1 MRVVSPRQT
10 LLIALLAAPVSLG
23 ATLPSLARDND
34 HERRDAVR
42 RASEAG
48 EVLPL
53 AEILHRVRPKIS
65 GDITGIDVEREHGRW
80 RYELRVIDR
89 SGRVLEILVDA
100 RSGEIEGV
108 EER

>member
-1 MRVVSPRQT
+1 MM
-10 LLIALLAAPVSLG
+10 LLAALMLAAAP
-23 ATLPSLARDND
+23 PSRAHDDD

-53 AEILHRVRPKIS
+53 SEILRKLRSQVA
-65 GDITGIDVEREHGRW
+65 GDVTGIDVEREHGRW
-80 RYELRVIDR
+80 RYEFRVIDR
-89 SGRVLEILVDA
+89 TGRVLEVVVDA
-100 RSGEIEGV
+100 KSGAVEQI

>member
-1 MRVVSPRQT
+1 MNLT
-10 LLIALLAAPVSLG
+10 ILLAAL
-23 ATLPSLARDND
+23 TLAAAAPARARDND

-53 AEILHRVRPKIS
+53 AEILRRVRGQVA

-80 RYELRVIDR
+80 RYEFRVIDR
-89 SGRVLEILVDA
+89 AGHMLEVVVDA
-100 RSGEIEGV
+100 RSGAVEQI

>member
-1 MRVVSPRQT
+1 MRVHPVSVAPMV
-10 LLIALLAAPVSLG
+10 LAALLLG
-23 ATLPSLARDND
+23 GPIPSLARDND

-53 AEILHRVRPKIS
+53 AEILQRIRPKIS

-108 EER
+108 EEQ